1 MDLNERFNVLVQ
13 GVELAQK
20 KGILSLENAVE
31 AKNAIDT
38 IQKGEKLKESLG
50 SLAAMCEFA
59 QKSGIYNLHDAA
71 FLYSAID
78 GLDEEIEKFISE
90 NTKAENTKEHA
101 ETEENKAVVT
111 EENTEGIEYNVVE
124 SEQEDVNNGMPIKK
138 SPKKKK

>member
-20 KGILSLENAVE
+20 KGVLSLDNAVE
-31 AKNAIDT
+31 AKVAIDT

-59 QKSGIYNLHDAA
+59 QKAGTYTLHDAA

-78 GLDEEIEKFISE
+78 GLDAEIEKFI
-90 NTKAENTKEHA
+90 AENTKEQV
-101 ETEENKAVVT
+101 ETEERKPVT
-111 EENTEGIEYNVVE
+111 EESTDDIKYNVE
-124 SEQEDVNNGMPIKK
+124 SEPEEVNGVPAKK
-138 SPKKKK
+138 SQKKKK

>member
-1 MDLNERFNVLVQ
+1 MDLNARFNVLVQ

-20 KGILSLENAVE
+20 KGVLSLENAVE
-31 AKNAIDT
+31 AKAAIDT

-101 ETEENKAVVT
+101 ETEEN
-111 EENTEGIEYNVVE
+111 TEGIEYNVVE

>member
-59 QKSGIYNLHDAA
+59 QKSGTYTLHDAA

-90 NTKAENTKEHA
+90 NTKAKNTKEHA
-101 ETEENKAVVT
+101 ETEESKTVVT
-111 EENTEGIEYNVVE
+111 EENTEGIKYNVVE
-124 SEQEDVNNGMPIKK
+124 PEQEDVNNGMPIKK

>member
-31 AKNAIDT
+31 AKVAIDT

-59 QKSGIYNLHDAA
+59 QKSGTYNLHDAA
-71 FLYSAID
+71 FLYNAID
-78 GLDEEIEKFISE
+78 GLDEEIEKFITE
-90 NTKAENTKEHA
+90 NSFKESVVNGDEVNEDKNNIEITTVDT
-101 ETEENKAVVT
+101 ETENEPTKKA
-111 EENTEGIEYNVVE
+111 
-124 SEQEDVNNGMPIKK
+124 S
-138 SPKKKK
+138 KKKK

>member
-59 QKSGIYNLHDAA
+59 QKSGTYNLHDAA

-90 NTKAENTKEHA
+90 NTKENA
-101 ETEENKAVVT
+101 ETEESKTVVT
-111 EENTEGIEYNVVE
+111 EENTEGIKYNVVE
-124 SEQEDVNNGMPIKK
+124 PEQEDVNNGMPIKK

>member
-1 MDLNERFNVLVQ
+1 MDLNARFNVLVQ

-20 KGILSLENAVE
+20 KGVLSLENAVE
-31 AKNAIDT
+31 AKAAIDT

-90 NTKAENTKEHA
+90 NTKEHT
-101 ETEENKAVVT
+101 ETDEESKAVVT
-111 EENTEGIEYNVVE
+111 EENTEGIKYNVVE
-124 SEQEDVNNGMPIKK
+124 PEQEDVNNGMPIKK

>member
-1 MDLNERFNVLVQ
+1 MDLNTRFNVLVQ

-20 KGILSLENAVE
+20 KGVLSLENAVE
-31 AKNAIDT
+31 AKAAIDT

-90 NTKAENTKEHA
+90 NTKEHA
-101 ETEENKAVVT
+101 ETEESKTVVT
-111 EENTEGIEYNVVE
+111 EENTEGIKHNVE
-124 SEQEDVNNGMPIKK
+124 PEQEDVNNGMPIKK